1 MIHPKPSIPVYQDVM
16 FLFRFI
22 SFTGASTFV
31 PYGEGMR
38 NPRISTVL
46 LRILQQVTCLAIFLL
61 LLGMSVFEIIQFIA
75 VIVKMKNIGEVIPNI
90 IWITSFPLAM
100 GAQVFYTFHR
110 PKLLKFFENWQ
121 DIHAMY
127 PESQDNCT
135 ERQTRPRMYFIYL
148 LTFVNPVI

>member
-1 MIHPKPSIPVYQDVM
+1 M

-31 PYGEGMR
+31 PYGEGIR
-38 NPRISTVL
+38 SPRIPTVL

-61 LLGMSVFEIIQFIA
+61 LFAMSVFEIIQFVI

-100 GAQVFYTFHR
+100 GAQVFYTFQK

-121 DIHAMY
+121 DIHATY

-135 ERQTRPRMYFIYL
+135 ERQTRPRMYFVYL
-148 LTFVNPVI
+148 LTFVKPFLCFQFVYPYSYL